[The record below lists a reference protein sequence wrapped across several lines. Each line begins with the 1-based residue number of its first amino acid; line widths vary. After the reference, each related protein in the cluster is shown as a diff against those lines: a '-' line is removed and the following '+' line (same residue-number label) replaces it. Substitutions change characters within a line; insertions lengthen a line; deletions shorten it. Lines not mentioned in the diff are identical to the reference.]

1 MKVKKV
7 VILMMTMITLVGCQ
21 QTKQK
26 TEKKQEPI
34 SFSDTYQLSYFYLES
49 CPRCKEFNEEVLPR
63 IEETFGKHLQ
73 ITKYDLDDIKTKKP
87 YDAVIEQLIG
97 FNKEEDYGY
106 GPFIVL
112 DGYFAKLGI
121 TSGDGEEFVKDLV
134 SAVKNQ
140 TLGTEL
146 SNQRYLFKNGKI
158 TK

>member
-1 MKVKKV
+1 M
-7 VILMMTMITLVGCQ
+7 
-21 QTKQK
+21 
-26 TEKKQEPI
+26 
-34 SFSDTYQLSYFYLES
+34 
-49 CPRCKEFNEEVLPR
+49 PR

-121 TSGDGEEFVKDLV
+121 TSGDGE
-134 SAVKNQ
+134 
-140 TLGTEL
+140 
-146 SNQRYLFKNGKI
+146 
-158 TK
+158 